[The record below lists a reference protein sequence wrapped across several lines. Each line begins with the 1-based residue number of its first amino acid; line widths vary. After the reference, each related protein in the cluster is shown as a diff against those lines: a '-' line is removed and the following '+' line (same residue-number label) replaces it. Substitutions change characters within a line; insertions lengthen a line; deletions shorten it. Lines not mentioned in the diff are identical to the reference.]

1 MSMMLAAGSGCG
13 NQAAPASSQGSGGS
27 VSAADNAAEAGADA
41 PVRIAVAAPMT
52 GDNAEY
58 GIGFYNAATLM
69 AEKWNAEN
77 PDKKVKLVLSNMAYD
92 DMHNKLSLALESGE
106 GAPDIVDIE
115 QIGRAHV

>member
-69 AEKWNAEN
+69 AENGTQRAVSWAVRSRLYSMMTKI
-77 PDKKVKLVLSNMAYD
+77 PLKKPHRLRKRL
-92 DMHNKLSLALESGE
+92 
-106 GAPDIVDIE
+106 
-115 QIGRAHV
+115 